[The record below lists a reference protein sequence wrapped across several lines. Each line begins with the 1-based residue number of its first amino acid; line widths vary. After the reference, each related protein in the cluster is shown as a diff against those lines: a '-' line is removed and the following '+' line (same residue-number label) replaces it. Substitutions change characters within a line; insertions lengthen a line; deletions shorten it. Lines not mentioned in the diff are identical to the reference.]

1 MIFGQFWGGF
11 QFGRPGEPKAPPRVD
26 FSSQKRQKRIPFWR
40 PKSRFL
46 ASFFGVFFAWILHG
60 VLVAILKDL
69 GSQMGGK
76 SIKKRSRIDEK
87 NPSIFVCILGPIF
100 LDFSCFSGPLG
111 SRKLA
116 KTMGGVSFF

>member
-1 MIFGQFWGGF
+1 MDDFGGDF
-11 QFGRPGEPKAPPRVD
+11 QFGRPGGPKAPPRVD
-26 FSSQKRQKRIPFWR
+26 FGSQKRQKTSPFWR

-76 SIKKRSRIDEK
+76 STKNRFRIDEK
-87 NPSIFVCILGPIF
+87 INRFLYASWDRFFLIFHAFRDLLEPEN
-100 LDFSCFSGPLG
+100 
-111 SRKLA
+111 
-116 KTMGGVSFF
+116 